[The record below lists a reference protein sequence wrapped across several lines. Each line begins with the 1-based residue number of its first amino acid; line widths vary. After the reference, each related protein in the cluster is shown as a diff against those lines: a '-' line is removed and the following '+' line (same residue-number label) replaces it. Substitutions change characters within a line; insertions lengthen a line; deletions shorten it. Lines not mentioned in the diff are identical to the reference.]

1 MKKKFILGS
10 ILSLILI
17 GCGSSDSNNDNN
29 DNDMKTD
36 VSKYDEVAIIYRAT
50 ENFCQNNNVLERVKT
65 SNEIAEY
72 VLYTGSEIVECAD
85 FGKNSDHCDI
95 FTAENEPGS
104 TTCVIAFNLR

>member
-17 GCGSSDSNNDNN
+17 GCGSSDSNNDN
-29 DNDMKTD
+29 DAKKEI
-36 VSKYDEVAIIYRAT
+36 SKYDEVAIIYRAT
-50 ENFCQNNNVLERVKT
+50 ENFCKNNNIFERVKT

-72 VLYTGSEIVECAD
+72 TLYIGSEVVECAD
-85 FGKNSDHCDI
+85 FGKNSDHCDT